1 MLLIRKFEEMLFK
14 LFSKGEL
21 FGTTHTY
28 VGQEAIAI
36 SLVEN
41 IKPDDIVS
49 KPSLSWSFS
58 SKNDDPENYSEIMGR
73 EKGVCGGRN

>member
-1 MLLIRKFEEMLFK
+1 MLLIRKFEEMLLE

-41 IKPDDIVS
+41 IKPDDIVLE
-49 KPSLSWSFS
+49 PPLSYFLA
-58 SKNDDPENYSEIMGR
+58 KEDDRVY
-73 EKGVCGGRN
+73 